1 MLPIILN
8 LTQLLLAA
16 LSGVLIGT
24 RSQQGRWGIHF
35 LIAIGAA
42 MAMMVN
48 NGIPGFIPGGVVWID
63 GAQVALAIS
72 IVCAALIISAR
83 AGEDGILE
91 AATVWAAGGAGMA
104 AGAGLFF
111 ECGFIALVSYW
122 ILGWDGMSAPPREW
136 LKKLKRKEPD
146 R

>member
-42 MAMMVN
+42 MV
-48 NGIPGFIPGGVVWID
+48 
-63 GAQVALAIS
+63 
-72 IVCAALIISAR
+72 
-83 AGEDGILE
+83 
-91 AATVWAAGGAGMA
+91 
-104 AGAGLFF
+104 AGL
-111 ECGFIALVSYW
+111 I
-122 ILGWDGMSAPPREW
+122 R
-136 LKKLKRKEPD
+136 
-146 R
+146 